1 MLLHHIPRCP
11 VDKFSIMPSLI
22 LLLFFVMY
30 IPQSA
35 IAGYTYLNVYANDY
49 CDPSE
54 TFSETIENKISAS
67 ASVGFDLR
75 DGYYGYPMLASS
87 KARYNLN
94 TGEIG
99 FYFDSMGYQA
109 SSGANV
115 QLEDTIYPVWDNG
128 STGAMDIQIT
138 WTMSGDYTVYGW
150 SYTEDDW
157 VIGGSPVNLSLT
169 SRFYYSLDG
178 ASEYSPYSQ
187 YNLTDGYETW
197 TRTISFDPATNDYL
211 TIGELAYG
219 SFSTYNSQ
227 YAVADFSNT
236 GFIEIILPVGASY
249 TSDSG
254 VFLTGSGGD
263 VIPAPS
269 AVLLASIGVGLV
281 RCLRRRRVF

>member
-1 MLLHHIPRCP
+1 MSLHPIPRYP
-11 VDKFSIMPSLI
+11 ADKFSIMPSLI

-35 IAGYTYLNVYANDY
+35 IATSTYLNVYANDY
-49 CDPSE
+49 DYPTE

-75 DGYYGYPMLASS
+75 DGYYGYQMRASS
-87 KARYNLN
+87 QARYNLN

-99 FYFDSMGYQA
+99 FCFDSMGYKA
-109 SSGANV
+109 SSGADV
-115 QLEDTIYPVWDNG
+115 RIEDTIYPVWDNG
-128 STGAMDIQIT
+128 SGGAMDIQIT

-150 SYTEDDW
+150 NYTEEDW
-157 VIGGSPVNLSLT
+157 VVGGSPVNLTLT

-187 YNLTDGYETW
+187 FNLTDGYETW

-211 TIGELAYG
+211 IIGELAYG

-236 GFIEIILPVGASY
+236 GFIELILPDGASY

-254 VFLTGSGGD
+254 VFLTGGGD

-269 AVLLASIGVGLV
+269 AILLGTIGAGFVGW
-281 RCLRRRRVF
+281 LRRRRAL